1 MTDNVFKGIPEGS
14 LWNSER
20 FVKISSYLSL
30 ECGQP
35 DACPGVLCREL
46 LLPGPGCGAGWDVT
60 FSPNLLSMVGP

>member
-46 LLPGPGCGAGWDVT
+46 LLPGGD
-60 FSPNLLSMVGP
+60 F